1 MAGAGNLDDH
11 DRGRNIQ
18 NLKMHEHAT
27 TKIGLKSLCLSG
39 QAFPPLLPTMLF
51 FWGISSNANL
61 RARMTL
67 ICYGIA
73 HEPNYPTWHNLA
85 LAQPLPERRPPKGCS

>member
-39 QAFPPLLPTMLF
+39 QAFPPLLPIMLF
-51 FWGISSNANL
+51 FLGISSYANL
-61 RARMTL
+61 RA
-67 ICYGIA
+67 
-73 HEPNYPTWHNLA
+73 
-85 LAQPLPERRPPKGCS
+85 